1 MRQLHILLLVTLFIT
16 CNAFAQTGQ
25 RPGEVFIQQANFDHT
40 EAAQH
45 FTSDFTALFD
55 MNLDMTDPFDSQAN
69 TAFVN
74 LYGSENRTNVTQ
86 SGWGNVA
93 LVNILG
99 DRNRSGVQQSG
110 NSNRFILNLEGS
122 DGLVDGMQ
130 AGSNNFLRM
139 DLTGNTHNQTFSQTG
154 ANLSLQLIDNGG
166 GIPMQIEQRG
176 NGASIII
183 ENY

>member
-1 MRQLHILLLVTLFIT
+1 MVTLFIT

-40 EAAQH
+40 EAAQQ

-55 MNLDMTDPFDSQAN
+55 MSLDAVDLFDGRTN

-74 LYGSENRTNVTQ
+74 LYGSDNQSSVTQ

-93 LVNILG
+93 MVNILG
-99 DRNRSGVQQSG
+99 DRNRSGLQQRG

-130 AGSNNFLRM
+130 AGKNNFLRM
-139 DLTGNTHNQTFSQTG
+139 DLIGNTHNQTFSQTG

-166 GIPMQIEQRG
+166 GGVPMQIEQRG
-176 NGASIII
+176 NGASVII